1 MECRLANEKRHTV
14 GEKGTS
20 GNLNHLQHSI
30 PPNVYKGKHSSLS
43 AASRVVEM
51 KSSSEKGRYLQ
62 VGELKDMKC
71 YDNLIIIC
79 HQSYSNSQSNA
90 TLIGH

>member
-30 PPNVYKGKHSSLS
+30 PPNVYKGKHSSMS
-43 AASRVVEM
+43 AASKVVEM

-62 VGELKDMKC
+62 VGELKHMKC
-71 YDNLIIIC
+71 YDNLIRIL
-79 HQSYSNSQSNA
+79 SQK
-90 TLIGH
+90 LQ

>member
-1 MECRLANEKRHTV
+1 MT
-14 GEKGTS
+14 
-20 GNLNHLQHSI
+20 
-30 PPNVYKGKHSSLS
+30 
-43 AASRVVEM
+43 AASKVVEM

-62 VGELKDMKC
+62 VGELKHMKC

-90 TLIGH
+90 TLIGHWTYELVYMYVWTKAFFGPDVPLHVTRV